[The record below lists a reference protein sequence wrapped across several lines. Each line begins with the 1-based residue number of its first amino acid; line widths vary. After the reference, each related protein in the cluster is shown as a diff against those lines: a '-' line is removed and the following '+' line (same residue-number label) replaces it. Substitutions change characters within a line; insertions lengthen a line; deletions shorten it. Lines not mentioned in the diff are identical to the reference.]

1 MDIRQ
6 VILLELGRHDWP
18 RWMIYHAVQDRY
30 WSKGRW
36 VERPRDAEL
45 WNDKAEAY
53 TALKEATLFNEGA
66 EDE

>member
-1 MDIRQ
+1 
-6 VILLELGRHDWP
+6 
-18 RWMIYHAVQDRY
+18 MIYHAVQDRY